1 MRAQIAKSSNPSI
14 DTAIAELKATLGK
27 GPWRSVLYF
36 ASVIYD
42 QYALAAKMQEAF
54 APADTFGCSSCGEI
68 ISGHVTKKSI
78 VAMAFGDEDISDINI
93 QMVENAN
100 SEASAKKAFGNFER
114 HFGVRMQDMD
124 HQKYVG
130 IILVDGMSGSEEGLM
145 DRIGNWTNVT
155 FIGGSAGDDLKFQKT
170 WVYANGRAASGA
182 AVLVLMKP
190 VRGFDIIKTQSFCE
204 GSRKL
209 VATKVDEASRAVVE
223 FNGQNAVKVY
233 AAAVNTTP
241 DKAGNHFMSN
251 PIGLIVNS
259 EPYVRSPQRVVDGK
273 LAFYCAVKE
282 GMELSMLESTNII
295 EDTKNA
301 IKQKLREHGGGSAL
315 INFNCILRT
324 LEMEQKGQTEAY
336 GKLFAEIP
344 TIGFSTYGEEYI
356 GHINQTATMLLLI

>member
-14 DTAIAELKATLGK
+14 DAAIAELKSTLGK
-27 GPWRSVLYF
+27 GPWRSILYF
-36 ASVIYD
+36 ASVVYD
-42 QYALAAKMQEAF
+42 QYVLAAKMQEAF
-54 APADTFGCSSCGEI
+54 SPADTFGCSSCGEI
-68 ISGHVTKKSI
+68 ISGHVTKKSV
-78 VAMAFGDEDISDINI
+78 VAMAFGEEDIEDISI

-100 SEASAKKAFGNFER
+100 SEAAAKKAFANFER
-114 HFGVRMQDMD
+114 QFGTRMTDMD
-124 HQKYVG
+124 HEKYVG
-130 IILVDGMSGSEEGLM
+130 LILVDGMSRSEETLM

-182 AVLVLMKP
+182 AVLALMKP

-209 VATKVDEASRAVVE
+209 VATKVDEANRAVVE

-241 DKAGNHFMSN
+241 DKASNLFMSH
-251 PIGLIVNS
+251 PVGLMVNS
-259 EPYVRSPQRVVDGK
+259 EPYVRSPQRVVDNK

-282 GMELSMLESTNII
+282 GMELSILESTNII
-295 EDTKNA
+295 DDTKAA

>member
-1 MRAQIAKSSNPSI
+1 MAQIAKSSNPSM
-14 DTAIAELKATLGK
+14 DAAIAELKSAIGK

-36 ASVIYD
+36 ASVVYD

-54 APADTFGCSSCGEI
+54 SPADTFGCSSCGEI

-78 VAMAFGDEDISDINI
+78 VAMAFGEADIENINI
-93 QMVENAN
+93 QLVENAN
-100 SEASAKKAFGNFER
+100 SEASVKKAFSSFER
-114 HFGVRMQDMD
+114 HFGVPMADMD
-124 HQKYVG
+124 YEKYVG
-130 IILVDGMSGSEEGLM
+130 IILVDGMSRSEETLM
-145 DRIGNWTNVT
+145 DRIGNWTDVT

-182 AVLVLMKP
+182 AVLALIKP

-204 GSRKL
+204 SNRKL
-209 VATKVDEASRAVVE
+209 VATKVDEANRAVVE

-233 AAAVNTTP
+233 AAAVNTTAE
-241 DKAGNHFMSN
+241 KASNAFMSH
-251 PIGLIVNS
+251 PVGLIVNS
-259 EPYVRSPQRVVDGK
+259 EPYVRSPQRVVEGK

-282 GMELSMLESTNII
+282 GMELSVLESTNII
-295 EDTKNA
+295 DDTRNA